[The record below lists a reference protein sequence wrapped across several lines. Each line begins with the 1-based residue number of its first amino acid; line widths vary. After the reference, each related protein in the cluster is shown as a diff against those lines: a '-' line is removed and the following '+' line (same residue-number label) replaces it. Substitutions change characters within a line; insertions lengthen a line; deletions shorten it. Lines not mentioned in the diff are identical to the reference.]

1 MTSSTLSKL
10 IDAAAPGDDRIIENT
25 HPRRTTFGLMKTR
38 PRLSRRGCR
47 SPHSPK
53 TQVARS
59 CLGRLRAVIC
69 GIVFASGMLVPS
81 GFAGAV
87 TIGQAATG
95 TIFSC
100 GANNFWVQAA
110 LGTSSP
116 SYTIPL
122 GGGVIDSW
130 RTGTMGATPGS
141 QITLL
146 VLQATSST
154 TYRVVAFDT
163 EQLPN
168 PLPVGNV
175 ATFPIRN
182 GLPVPAGSVLGL
194 FGTTVAE
201 GCAGTGGGQDTV
213 AIGAASSPTQA
224 ATYTQTMTA
233 SSRLLNVEVDLVQSM
248 DLTLTASA
256 TPATIAAGGVG
267 LLGFSISNAGPS
279 ASPAT
284 LVDTVPVGLS
294 VLAAFIRSGSCTAS
308 AQQVVCTSAPL
319 AVGSSTPAGLVVV
332 SRVPGAFVNSG
343 TLTSS
348 LADPN
353 PTNNSATATLSVN
366 PIPQAARPRC
376 RVVALRRVPLTQ
388 AKAVLKA
395 LSCRTGR
402 VSRRRSVRI
411 PKGEVIS
418 TSPGPGIRPPGTVV
432 KIVQSSGKPKDRT
445 HKHSRP

>member
-1 MTSSTLSKL
+1 MGVL
-10 IDAAAPGDDRIIENT
+10 
-25 HPRRTTFGLMKTR
+25 RRCSRR
-38 PRLSRRGCR
+38 PRAAIWG
-47 SPHSPK
+47 
-53 TQVARS
+53 V
-59 CLGRLRAVIC
+59 
-69 GIVFASGMLVPS
+69 VFASGMLVPCGS
-81 GFAGAV
+81 AGAV

-122 GGGVIDSW
+122 GGGVIDNW

-168 PLPVGNV
+168 PLPAGNV
-175 ATFPIRN
+175 ATFPIAN
-182 GLPVPAGSVLGL
+182 GLPAPAGSVLGL
-194 FGTTVAE
+194 FGTTVGE
-201 GCAGTGGGQDTV
+201 GCAGAGGAQDTV
-213 AIGAASSPTQA
+213 ALGAASSPTQGA
-224 ATYTQTMTA
+224 IYTQTMTA

-248 DLTLTASA
+248 DLSLTASA
-256 TPATIAAGGVG
+256 TPTAITAGGVG

-279 ASPAT
+279 AGTAT
-284 LVDTVPVGLS
+284 LVDTVPAGLS
-294 VLAAFIRSGSCTAS
+294 VLAAFIGSGSCS
-308 AQQVVCTSAPL
+308 VSGQQVACTTAPL
-319 AVGSSTPAGLVVV
+319 AVGSSTPAGVVV
-332 SRVPGAFVNSG
+332 LSGVPGAFVNAA

-348 LADPN
+348 LADAN
-353 PTNNSATATLSVN
+353 TTNNSAAATLSVN
-366 PIPQAARPRC
+366 PITQATRPRC
-376 RVVALRRVPLTQ
+376 RVVALPRVPLKQ

-395 LSCRTGR
+395 LGCAIGG
-402 VSRRRSVRI
+402 VSRRHSATI

-418 TSPGPGIRPPGTVV
+418 TSPGPGIRPAGTVV
-432 KIVQSSGKPKDRT
+432 KIVQSSGKPTHRT
-445 HKHSRP
+445 HRGSGP